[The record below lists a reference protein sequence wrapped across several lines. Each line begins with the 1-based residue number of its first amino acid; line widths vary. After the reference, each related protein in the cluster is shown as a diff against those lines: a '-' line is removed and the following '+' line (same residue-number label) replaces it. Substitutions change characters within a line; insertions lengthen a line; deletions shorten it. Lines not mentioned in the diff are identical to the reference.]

1 MLLNTLLA
9 AATLLPTHTAALPA
23 ATPTEP
29 KAPPRRPEAGIAAAV
44 TVAPPTPATVAAVPA
59 VRWPGAPSLLVAVCH
74 QLVADLLYVVAV
86 AVRADPTDARTS
98 LNPYAASSRRRW
110 ATNIRRIQS
119 WSILRRRSTTSA

>member
-1 MLLNTLLA
+1 MPILFASLLVAVFAKLPAVSTTPCVMLLNTLLA

-59 VRWPGAPSLLVAVCH
+59 VPNIALPIPG
-74 QLVADLLYVVAV
+74 
-86 AVRADPTDARTS
+86 
-98 LNPYAASSRRRW
+98 
-110 ATNIRRIQS
+110 NINI
-119 WSILRRRSTTSA
+119 IAN